1 MNTVRVEI
9 EDDKDIPQLE
19 KLLTELGYKFYFEFE
34 PEESAIIPEA
44 ALFGIAEGLKDRN
57 EGKVFDNFQ
66 ARQRIDRKIS
76 EMQQKAG
83 GQ

>member
-9 EDDKDIPQLE
+9 ENDQDIPRLE
-19 KLLTELGYKFYFEFE
+19 KLLTELGHKFYFEFQ
-34 PEESAIIPEA
+34 PDESTIIPENA
-44 ALFGIAEGLKDRN
+44 KSGIAEGLKDRN
-57 EGKVFDNFQ
+57 EGRVVDNFQ